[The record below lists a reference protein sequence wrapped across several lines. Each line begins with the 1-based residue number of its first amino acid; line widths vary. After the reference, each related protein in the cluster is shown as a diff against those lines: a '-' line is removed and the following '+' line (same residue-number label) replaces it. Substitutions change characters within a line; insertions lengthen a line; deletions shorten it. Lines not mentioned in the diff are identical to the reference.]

1 MRSFVPATLFA
12 AALALGSTGCIKSMI
27 LNSTIK
33 STRIGAGA
41 SDTIGDYELARSAS
55 QAAMM
60 QFEGMHRLAP
70 DNTDALY
77 MLMRGWAGYGYAFAS
92 DDYEVADLAGDEA
105 TAEYHKRRAKLA
117 FDRSIA
123 YGEELI
129 SKKAEGFKD
138 AKKNA
143 DTIKTWLATNFKEA
157 DDAENLFWFGSA
169 WLARVNLL
177 KDEPEYVAELFVG
190 VAILERSRE
199 IDPTYLAYG
208 ATSTLGAYHA
218 RMPSAEL
225 DQAKALLDEALT
237 KTNKKALGVYL
248 NYAKYACSKG
258 DQALYEKML
267 NDAVSAEDPEPNLR
281 LQNTIAKRRA
291 KRLLTK
297 AAMENCGFAPPAPP
311 PKPAAEKPA
320 DKPAEKPAEPAAK
333 PAEPPP
339 AKPGEKPA
347 PPAKP
352 ATPPPPASAKPAAP
366 APPSSAKPPGAGLNT
381 PPKQ

>member
-169 WLARVNLL
+169 WLARV
-177 KDEPEYVAELFVG
+177 KDAPYEASVDRACRRAGPDRCDGRTGSCARRDPSARSGADGDPESV
-190 VAILERSRE
+190 RSRVAGTVGSDRRRVQVRVSHVLRARGE
-199 IDPTYLAYG
+199 GHPHRRG
-208 ATSTLGAYHA
+208 ST
-218 RMPSAEL
+218 P
-225 DQAKALLDEALT
+225 
-237 KTNKKALGVYL
+237 
-248 NYAKYACSKG
+248 
-258 DQALYEKML
+258 
-267 NDAVSAEDPEPNLR
+267 
-281 LQNTIAKRRA
+281 
-291 KRLLTK
+291 
-297 AAMENCGFAPPAPP
+297 
-311 PKPAAEKPA
+311 
-320 DKPAEKPAEPAAK
+320 
-333 PAEPPP
+333 
-339 AKPGEKPA
+339 
-347 PPAKP
+347 
-352 ATPPPPASAKPAAP
+352 
-366 APPSSAKPPGAGLNT
+366 
-381 PPKQ
+381 